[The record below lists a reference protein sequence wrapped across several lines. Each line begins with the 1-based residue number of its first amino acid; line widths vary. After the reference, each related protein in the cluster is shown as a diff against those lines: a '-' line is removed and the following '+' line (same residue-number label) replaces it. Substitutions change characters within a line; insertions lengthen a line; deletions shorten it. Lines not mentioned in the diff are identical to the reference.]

1 MPNIQ
6 FTISFITASPN
17 SFTNNAYEYAVS
29 AFVVANEFEI
39 MVLQRKRTL
48 ILNKGPHKGK
58 CAPFKFNGRDLLYIT
73 TKITVHHLPQIGFL
87 ILVNCLASADKI

>member
-6 FTISFITASPN
+6 FTIYFITASPN
-17 SFTNNAYEYAVS
+17 SFTNNAYEYA
-29 AFVVANEFEI
+29 NEFEI
-39 MVLQRKRTL
+39 MVLHRKRTL

-73 TKITVHHLPQIGFL
+73 TKITVHHLPQIDFL
-87 ILVNCLASADKI
+87 IPVNLLASANKI